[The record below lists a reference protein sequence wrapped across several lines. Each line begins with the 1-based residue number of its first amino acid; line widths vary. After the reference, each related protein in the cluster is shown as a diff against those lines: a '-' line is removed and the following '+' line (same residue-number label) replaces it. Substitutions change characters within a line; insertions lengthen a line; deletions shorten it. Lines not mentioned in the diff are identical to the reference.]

1 MSTTNPPSDLHLAM
15 QTWHAAL
22 ARNDLNAQIAARL
35 LVDILVAGGLDER
48 IEEITRPAHSETG
61 PVLPLLRRANRLT
74 RDLGHLAACQLA
86 TARQLDRSLT
96 RRTAS
101 PTQPSRAARHPR
113 LQAIVRLDLA
123 SLLLLLAM
131 ATYAGFLIG
140 ASIAYRPT
148 PSLFP
153 FEIPPPPRLAPAPAT
168 PPANRITAVLTPS
181 APPPAEADP
190 S

>member
-22 ARNDLNAQIAARL
+22 ARNELEAQIAARL
-35 LVDILVAGGLDER
+35 LVDILAAGGLDER
-48 IEEITRPAHSETG
+48 IEEVTRPACAEHG
-61 PVLPLLRRANRLT
+61 PVLPLLRHANRLT

-148 PSLFP
+148 LPLFP
-153 FEIPPPPRLAPAPAT
+153 FEIPAPPRLAPAPAT
-168 PPANRITAVLTPS
+168 PPANRITAVLTPP
-181 APPPAEADP
+181 APPPAESGP

>member
-1 MSTTNPPSDLHLAM
+1 MKKQNRPLT
-15 QTWHAAL
+15 
-22 ARNDLNAQIAARL
+22 RNDLEAQIAARL
-35 LVDILVAGGLDER
+35 LLDILVAGGLDER

-61 PVLPLLRRANRLT
+61 PVLPLLRHANRLT

-86 TARQLDRSLT
+86 TARQLDHSLT
-96 RRTAS
+96 HTTPS
-101 PTQPSRAARHPR
+101 PTQPSQATRHPR

-148 PSLFP
+148 PPLFP
-153 FEIPPPPRLAPAPAT
+153 FEIPAPPRLAPAPTT
-168 PPANRITAVLTPS
+168 PPANRITAVLTLP
-181 APPPAEADP
+181 APPPAESGP